1 MKATFKV
8 TFYDAK
14 RDTVFYQTGVEKIE
28 FDAEMRKAWL
38 TDTNGMHQYNMK
50 EYKIVKIKGEEK

>member
-8 TFYDAK
+8 TFYDMK

-28 FDAEMRKAWL
+28 LDAEMRKAWL
-38 TDTNGMHQYNMK
+38 TDKDGMHQYNMN
-50 EYKIVKIKGEEK
+50 EYKIVKIKGEDK